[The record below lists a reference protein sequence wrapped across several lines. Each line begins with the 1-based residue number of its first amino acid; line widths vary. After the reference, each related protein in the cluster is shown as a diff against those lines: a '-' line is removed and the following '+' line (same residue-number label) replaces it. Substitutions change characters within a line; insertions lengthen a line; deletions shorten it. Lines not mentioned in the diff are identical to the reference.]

1 MDPSNG
7 GVYTLTEFT
16 AEYYGTAEWD
26 TAGEALAARCE
37 VERLYGEHE
46 PAKLADVAAL
56 VAKYGAA
63 DLLCKVRAKYAAA
76 EVAKEAKEP
85 ARRPSLAVS
94 VVSDGPGAGGDAPAE
109 GVFGLLPDDV
119 LLMILT
125 LLRIVNSPF
134 GRVLQAVR
142 ENRFRA
148 EALGWAGRADEGHDV
163 LAVLVEEQ
171 PEDATLLNSLCWH
184 GARWTEVD
192 DSLIAICTRAVET
205 AENPAAARDSRALAL
220 FRAGRN
226 PEALADLDAVL
237 ATAPDQQE
245 SRYLRGIVRLAEGD
259 SRGRE
264 DIAAVNHASPLIA
277 RTYAAYG
284 IEP

>member
-1 MDPSNG
+1 VDPSNG

-37 VERLYGEHE
+37 VERLYGKHE

-76 EVAKEAKEP
+76 EVAKEAKKL

-94 VVSDGPGAGGDAPAE
+94 VVSDGPAAGGDAPAE

-125 LLRIVNSPF
+125 LLRPVGRGLALASHTIAPSNCCARVTPAGRSSSP
-134 GRVLQAVR
+134 RRARAVR
-142 ENRFRA
+142 RS
-148 EALGWAGRADEGHDV
+148 
-163 LAVLVEEQ
+163 AVS
-171 PEDATLLNSLCWH
+171 PSASAS
-184 GARWTEVD
+184 GSAR
-192 DSLIAICTRAVET
+192 
-205 AENPAAARDSRALAL
+205 
-220 FRAGRN
+220 
-226 PEALADLDAVL
+226 
-237 ATAPDQQE
+237 
-245 SRYLRGIVRLAEGD
+245 
-259 SRGRE
+259 RGRT
-264 DIAAVNHASPLIA
+264 LILHCHL
-277 RTYAAYG
+277 RSL
-284 IEP
+284 